1 MRIVSLLILLCLL
14 FCESTAKK
22 ISTME
27 KVETF
32 LVCNYKNICYY
43 RFQCPYEDE
52 KLFRFNR
59 QFYDTL
65 LYYTSHYC
73 SSINY
78 PFKELESVI
87 GVVVTS
93 PDSNVRVY
101 CWDTW
106 LGGTMAFYGCIVQ
119 YRKGKKIYSNS
130 LNGTIENIGVD
141 YKKNN
146 EYCSRIYTLG
156 KGESKTYLLLMNGIY
171 SSHDVSKT
179 VYAYTINDK
188 EFTPTPIFK
197 NRKGLQSS
205 LCVYYNSFS
214 VKDRSTRPIILFK
227 FNPND
232 TTLFIPV
239 VKNYD
244 TVTTRYL
251 RYQFNGQFF
260 AYVKN

>member
-1 MRIVSLLILLCLL
+1 MKIVSVLILLCLL

-27 KVETF
+27 RVETF
-32 LVCNYKNICYY
+32 LVCTYKNICYY

-52 KLFRFNR
+52 KLVRFNR
-59 QFYDTL
+59 RFYDTL
-65 LYYTSHYC
+65 LYYTSHY
-73 SSINY
+73 STSFRH
-78 PFKELESVI
+78 PFKELEDII
-87 GVVVTS
+87 GITIS
-93 PDSNVRVY
+93 SDSNARIY

-119 YRKGKKIYSNS
+119 YRNGNRIYSNS
-130 LNGTIENIGVD
+130 LNGTIKNLGVVN
-141 YKKNN
+141 KKNN
-146 EYCSRIYTLG
+146 EYCARIHILG
-156 KGESKTYLLLMNGIY
+156 KGESKTYLLLMNGKY
-171 SSHDVSKT
+171 SSRDMSET

-188 EFTPTPIFK
+188 GFTPTPIFK

-227 FNPND
+227 FNPHD
-232 TTLFIPV
+232 TTLCIPV